1 MQPITRL
8 GQLLFGDSTDHPLE
22 LDKSEHRDKQV
33 ELDHKRDQLSTK
45 RDRLQERLDS
55 LRSEYM
61 AAKDRGDENEAE
73 TALREAEQ
81 VEDRLETVEGK
92 LDVVD
97 QMSQTVSNF
106 LNVYEMRELRDD
118 RYWERLMELDR
129 DELIEMFSQETM
141 STEEMT
147 QRLDTAGVAAEDVV
161 SAFSSAT
168 DRLHAN
174 SDLRDEWEA
183 EFESRQSTD
192 DTVPDPEAVF
202 GDLDDTDVDDDDLSD
217 LQLS

>member
-161 SAFSSAT
+161 SSFSAAT

-202 GDLDDTDVDDDDLSD
+202 GDLDDADVDDDLSD